1 MPAAARICICYLA
14 QFHCAH
20 GGHHNSFRL
29 GPSMCTKPIALFAV
43 FVSGL
48 LAAGCSKESASPV
61 AATATQ
67 ATAAAPDAKKRASA
81 CDMVT
86 QAEMSAILGGA
97 VVAAAG
103 GNDRP
108 PASTECIYT
117 STAGPSLS
125 AELEVD
131 WGGGDPKVLGTAAG
145 LAQGAAPAGAVD
157 PLQGLGDRAYQV
169 TADQVFISTQGDL
182 MMIRFPPRTADV
194 IAKARR
200 IYETAKA
207 RK

>member
-1 MPAAARICICYLA
+1 MRTDPLVLVTVCVGAL
-14 QFHCAH
+14 
-20 GGHHNSFRL
+20 L
-29 GPSMCTKPIALFAV
+29 G
-43 FVSGL
+43 
-48 LAAGCSKESASPV
+48 AGCSKESAAPV
-61 AATATQ
+61 AATA
-67 ATAAAPDAKKRASA
+67 AAPAVIKRASA

-86 QAEMSAILGGA
+86 QAEMSVILGGA
-97 VVAAAG
+97 VVGAAG

-117 STAGPSLS
+117 STSGPSPS
-125 AELEVD
+125 VELEVD

-145 LAQGAAPAGAVD
+145 LAQGAGPAGAVD
-157 PLQGLGDRAYQV
+157 PLQGLGERAYQV

-182 MMIRFPPRTADV
+182 MMIRFPPRTRDV

-207 RK
+207 RM

>member
-1 MPAAARICICYLA
+1 MRTEPVA
-14 QFHCAH
+14 
-20 GGHHNSFRL
+20 
-29 GPSMCTKPIALFAV
+29 
-43 FVSGL
+43 L
-48 LAAGCSKESASPV
+48 LALCLSALVCAGCSKEGALPGSTTTATA
-61 AATATQ
+61 AATATSGTNS
-67 ATAAAPDAKKRASA
+67 AVSPDSKKRAKA

-108 PASTECIYT
+108 PASTECIY
-117 STAGPSLS
+117 SSAAGPSPY

-131 WGGGDPKVLGTAAG
+131 WGGGDPQVLGSAAG
-145 LAQGAAPAGAVD
+145 LAKGAAPAGAVD
-157 PLQGLGDRAYQV
+157 QLRGLGERAYQV

-182 MMIRFPPRTADV
+182 MMIRFPYGSDGV
-194 IAKARR
+194 IPKARR

-207 RK
+207 RM

>member
-1 MPAAARICICYLA
+1 MRIEPVA
-14 QFHCAH
+14 
-20 GGHHNSFRL
+20 
-29 GPSMCTKPIALFAV
+29 
-43 FVSGL
+43 L
-48 LAAGCSKESASPV
+48 LALGLSALVCTGCSKEGALPGTATTAPA
-61 AATATQ
+61 AATATS
-67 ATAAAPDAKKRASA
+67 ATARAVSPDPKKRAGA

-108 PASTECIYT
+108 PASTECIYS
-117 STAGPSLS
+117 STAGPSPY

-131 WGGGDPKVLGTAAG
+131 WGGGDQQALGAAAG
-145 LAQGAAPAGAVD
+145 LAKGAAPAGAVD
-157 PLQGLGDRAYQV
+157 PLKDLGDRAYQV

-182 MMIRFPPRTADV
+182 MMIRFPPGTSGV
-194 IAKARR
+194 IPKARR

-207 RK
+207 RM